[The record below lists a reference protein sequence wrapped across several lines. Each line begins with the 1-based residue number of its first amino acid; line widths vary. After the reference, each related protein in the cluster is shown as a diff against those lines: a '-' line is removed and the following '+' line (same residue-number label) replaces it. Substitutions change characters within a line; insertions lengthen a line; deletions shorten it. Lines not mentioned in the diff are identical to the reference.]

1 MKENEN
7 IDIDDLLLSEKNY
20 RESGEYN
27 ECLDVCIKILNQ
39 IKSTSNNPFDI
50 ISKLFLYPNQSNY
63 VRIHLMHFLFQDN
76 NFINSIKIKKK
87 YYQIFI
93 DSLKNDKSKDLLKQ
107 KNDII
112 NLYEKC
118 NLDNFDELDKY
129 IVNFVSTPTP
139 LSTLSNEDFKE
150 KYETE
155 KNFIIEE
162 KDIRRNKS
170 SICNTFLETSLSSS
184 AKRLDQDNLLP
195 QSTIQTSFEEMTTN
209 RQDINISIQKIM
221 PESEQKKK
229 EIKQLLKKYKTNS
242 HLPLIILSVSANL
255 NKNQFL
261 ELIENNFLI
270 LNYKLICNIKDT
282 EYENLNIYEYKPK
295 NCCENFKYLFKNINI
310 KTQFQVMSILKNDEN
325 NFTKGVNT
333 FLNDINERKISIKSI
348 KGKEKNIIQFF
359 IKFLS
364 KFCLSINKI
373 KIIKQSKCLLKYNIE
388 ESIQKIIQNKKNE
401 IIKSMNLP
409 RDILLNSENF
419 NYRKLLDDETYVEK
433 TNSQAKKFYELYK
446 ILSKGEYELGKSIKL
461 FIEQFKK
468 KYQSMTITQINTIDT
483 KNIMME
489 VVKILELCTNTLNS
503 SYNNYDYNND
513 ITYFSLASEQFLF
526 NKIYYIIYD
535 IYDKKYQKL
544 NNDFLLIQKE
554 INEKLNTHE
563 ILQKIGVK
571 KKFISEDSIPYKS
584 VIDIVNMIPLEK
596 SLKKK
601 FEILTKGSLEIRT
614 YILEC
619 TNGKYELD
627 SMDDELPIIIY
638 IATQVKVPNLFAEL
652 KIVEEYIRT
661 ILRDDLIQ
669 NKMVT
674 NLYSSLMF
682 ISQSWNNENLTFD
695 KNYKN

>member
-1 MKENEN
+1 
-7 IDIDDLLLSEKNY
+7 
-20 RESGEYN
+20 
-27 ECLDVCIKILNQ
+27 
-39 IKSTSNNPFDI
+39 
-50 ISKLFLYPNQSNY
+50 
-63 VRIHLMHFLFQDN
+63 
-76 NFINSIKIKKK
+76 
-87 YYQIFI
+87 
-93 DSLKNDKSKDLLKQ
+93 
-107 KNDII
+107 
-112 NLYEKC
+112 
-118 NLDNFDELDKY
+118 
-129 IVNFVSTPTP
+129 
-139 LSTLSNEDFKE
+139 
-150 KYETE
+150 
-155 KNFIIEE
+155 
-162 KDIRRNKS
+162 
-170 SICNTFLETSLSSS
+170 
-184 AKRLDQDNLLP
+184 
-195 QSTIQTSFEEMTTN
+195 
-209 RQDINISIQKIM
+209 
-221 PESEQKKK
+221 
-229 EIKQLLKKYKTNS
+229 
-242 HLPLIILSVSANL
+242 
-255 NKNQFL
+255 
-261 ELIENNFLI
+261 
-270 LNYKLICNIKDT
+270 
-282 EYENLNIYEYKPK
+282 
-295 NCCENFKYLFKNINI
+295 
-310 KTQFQVMSILKNDEN
+310 MSILKNDEN
-325 NFTKGVNT
+325 NFTKVVNT

-409 RDILLNSENF
+409 RDILFNSENF

-503 SYNNYDYNND
+503 SYNNYDYNNND

-554 INEKLNTHE
+554 INEKLNIHE

-571 KKFISEDSIPYKS
+571 TKFISEDSIPYKS

-596 SLKKK
+596 SIKKK

-614 YILEC
+614 YILEQ